1 LEQTSKIIIK
11 KYPNRRLYN
20 TQTST
25 YIKLD
30 DLALM
35 VKKDEPFLVLDAKT
49 NEDITRLT
57 LVQIVLDHETKGY
70 ELMPEDFIKMIIKFY
85 GHPINKMMQDYISQ
99 SVKNLNTISLDKTAL
114 DQATDFA
121 QNNINYFTDLLFGAQ
136 KGGNKPKK

>member
-20 TQTST
+20 TQSST

-35 VKKDEPFLVLDAKT
+35 VKKDEPFVVLDAKT

-57 LVQIVLDHETKGY
+57 LVQIVLDHETNGY

-99 SVKNLNTISLDKTAL
+99 SVKNLNALSLDKNVFN
-114 DQATDFA
+114 QATDFA
-121 QNNINYFTDLLFGAQ
+121 QTNINYFTDLIFGAH
-136 KGGNKPKK
+136 KDDTKNK

>member
-1 LEQTSKIIIK
+1 MEQTSKIIIK

-20 TQTST
+20 TQSST

-35 VKKDEPFLVLDAKT
+35 VKKDEPFVVLDAKT

-57 LVQIVLDHETKGY
+57 LVQIVLDHETNGY

-99 SVKNLNTISLDKTAL
+99 SVKNLNALSLDKNVFN
-114 DQATDFA
+114 QATDFA
-121 QNNINYFTDLLFGAQ
+121 QTNINYFTDLIFGAH
-136 KGGNKPKK
+136 KDDTKNK

>member
-1 LEQTSKIIIK
+1 
-11 KYPNRRLYN
+11 
-20 TQTST
+20 
-25 YIKLD
+25 
-30 DLALM
+30 M

>member
-1 LEQTSKIIIK
+1 MEQTSKIIIK

-20 TQTST
+20 TQSST

-35 VKKDEPFLVLDAKT
+35 VKKDEPFVVLDAKT
-49 NEDITRLT
+49 NQDITRLT
-57 LVQIVLDHETKGY
+57 LVQIVLDHESNGY

-99 SVKNLNTISLDKTAL
+99 SVKNLNALSLDKNVL
-114 DQATDFA
+114 EQASDFA
-121 QNNINYFTDLLFGAQ
+121 QTNINYFTDSIFGTH
-136 KGGNKPKK
+136 KDDTKNK